1 LVVGRDQGVL
11 RDPFAI
17 VAALLGIEGLVLL
30 LADWKRTSGWFK
42 YLPSIFWI
50 YFLPMIANTLGLLPE
65 ALSARN
71 PQGTAVYETISTYL
85 LPPCLVLLLLPVD
98 IRAILRLG
106 PIALGVMLAGSL
118 GTFVGAVA
126 TYAIFGRWLPAE
138 MYKGFGALSASW
150 IGGSANMIAV
160 ARGTQTPDSVYLP
173 MVVVDTV
180 VPYAWMAM
188 LIVMAAR
195 QRAYDRWNRSRVEL
209 VDELARRSRTE
220 VQTRQPVSLPHLA
233 GMLALAAAVGAA
245 CLQLGPVLV
254 RCQESL
260 GIPTQFINGYGW
272 AIILATTGGIALS
285 FTPARRL
292 EGYGASKLGYFLLY
306 LVLTSIGAR
315 TSLAHIAAAPL
326 LIVAGVVWI
335 CIHGVILMGAGRLMR
350 APMSLLA
357 AASQANIGGPAS
369 APVVAG
375 IYQSGLAP
383 VGLLLAILG
392 NILGTY
398 AGLLCTAV
406 CAWVSRM

>member
-1 LVVGRDQGVL
+1 MLK
-11 RDPFAI
+11 DPFAI

-30 LADWKRTSGWFK
+30 LADWKRTSGFFK

-65 ALSARN
+65 AFSPKS

-98 IRAILRLG
+98 VRAILRLG

-118 GTFVGAVA
+118 GTFVGGVA
-126 TYAIFGRWLPAE
+126 TYALFGRWLPTE

-160 ARGTQTPDSVYLP
+160 ARGTQTPDHVYLP

-180 VPYAWMAM
+180 VPYAWMAL
-188 LIVMAAR
+188 LIALAAR
-195 QRAYDRWNRSRVEL
+195 QAAYDRWNRSRVEL
-209 VDELARRSRTE
+209 VGELARRSRAE
-220 VQTRQPVSLPHLA
+220 VQSARPMAMAHLA
-233 GMLALAAAVGAA
+233 AMLALAAAVGAA
-245 CLQLGPVLV
+245 CLAAGLVLV
-254 RCQESL
+254 RYQEYL
-260 GIPTQFINGYGW
+260 GLPTQFVNAYAW
-272 AIILATTGGIALS
+272 AIILATTAGVALS
-285 FTPARRL
+285 FTPVRRL
-292 EGYGASKLGYFLLY
+292 EGYGASKLGYFMLY

-335 CIHGVILMGAGRLMR
+335 CIHGLFLVGTGRLLR

-375 IYQSGLAP
+375 VYQPGLEP

-398 AGLLCTAV
+398 AGLLCSVV
-406 CAWVSRM
+406 CGWVSRL